1 MLNEEKIR
9 YMTELAIFEKNEGKR
24 IFPVNRFFKRDYVGG
39 QMFRSFFGYTFSF
52 LLIGLTWAMYRLDV
66 IMGGAG
72 ADLIFAWIRNGCLAY
87 AGGLFVYLV
96 ITWKISSRRY
106 DIAARSQTMFT
117 ARLKHLIRR
126 YGKDQPD
133 TGRENRGGRSL

>member
-1 MLNEEKIR
+1 MLNEEKVR
-9 YMTELAIFEKNEGKR
+9 YMTELAIFEKNEGRK
-24 IFPVNRFFKRDYVGG
+24 IFPVNRFFKGDYVGG

-52 LLIGLTWAMYRLDV
+52 LLIVITWVMYRLDV

-72 ADLIFAWIRNGCLAY
+72 TDTILGWIRNGALTY
-87 AGGLFVYLV
+87 VGGLALYLA

-106 DIAARSQTMFT
+106 EVAARSQTMFT

-133 TGRENRGGRSL
+133 TGRENRGGRTI